1 MSALKPILAAACRI
15 DDDHY
20 GAGFHYRFGTWDD
33 DPVKPVA
40 ASYAERSEGR
50 NPKDHLA
57 VGDARDII
65 QRIQEYVDAG
75 ISKFILRPIGANDE
89 DLISQTRF
97 LAEEVIPE
105 VEGWK
110 AP

>member
-1 MSALKPILAAACRI
+1 MQII
-15 DDDHY
+15 
-20 GAGFHYRFGTWDD
+20 
-33 DPVKPVA
+33 PVGCPCP
-40 ASYAERSEGR
+40 Y
-50 NPKDHLA
+50 
-57 VGDARDII
+57 
-65 QRIQEYVDAG
+65 RIQEYVDAG

-110 AP
+110 GP